1 MLTRSEAL
9 DRYYLDVRCQLVE
22 IAATLDRIDRG
33 DGGSDPT
40 DDPRLSQLR
49 EAVALLAGSLDG
61 QPPQDD
67 AGRPNRSERML
78 LHFSDLASLD

>member
-33 DGGSDPT
+33 DGDVDES
-40 DDPRLSQLR
+40 DPRLTQLR
-49 EAVALLAGSLDG
+49 GAVALLAESLDG
-61 QPPQDD
+61 VLPQDD

-78 LHFSDLASLD
+78 LHFSDLAGLD

>member
-33 DGGSDPT
+33 EASAAGG
-40 DDPRLSQLR
+40 DDPRLTQLR
-49 EAVALLAGSLDG
+49 DAVTLLAESLDG
-61 QPPQDD
+61 EPPQDD

-78 LHFSDLASLD
+78 RHFSDLAGLE